1 MDSDAASGSDQS
13 VHRLLAA
20 AGAGAAATLLSGFAG
35 SWSYAPV
42 IGWLTGAVVFLCW
55 TWEVIGRLDGASTA
69 AHATR
74 EDPNQATSHAVL
86 IVASVA
92 SLAGVGYLLAQ
103 PSSGHKGTVA
113 LAAALSLGSVAA
125 SWLTVNTLFT
135 LRYAL
140 LYYTPPEG
148 GISFSQ
154 QDPPT
159 YADFAYMAF
168 TLGMTYQVSDTA
180 LEVRTVRASALRHA
194 LLSYLLGAIV
204 LASTINLVAGLT
216 GRQL

>member
-1 MDSDAASGSDQS
+1 MDPDEASGGDRSG
-13 VHRLLAA
+13 HRLVAA

-42 IGWLTGAVVFLCW
+42 SGWLTGAIVFLAW
-55 TWEVIGRLDGASTA
+55 TWKVIGRLDGQSTS

-74 EDPNQATSHAVL
+74 EDPNKATTHGILA
-86 IVASVA
+86 VASVA

-103 PSSGHKGTVA
+103 PSNRKGLVA
-113 LAAALSLGSVAA
+113 LAAALSLASVAA
-125 SWLTVNTLFT
+125 SWFTVNTLFT

-159 YADFAYMAF
+159 YADFAYVAF
-168 TLGMTYQVSDTA
+168 TLGMTYQISDTA
-180 LEVRTVRASALRHA
+180 LEVRSVRAAALRHA

-204 LASTINLVAGLT
+204 LATAINLVAGLT
-216 GRQL
+216 GR